1 MQVQKIGGVL
11 YDRTRMPRYNPPP
24 DLLVARNI
32 LVTGAGD
39 GIGRAAALALAEHG
53 ASVIL
58 LGRTAAKLEKVY
70 DEIEKRGWPQAAILP
85 LDLAQAAPGHYD
97 QLAQTIET
105 EFGRLDGLLHNA
117 ADVGTLTPVELYE
130 PETWYRVIQ
139 VNLNAAWLLTRACL
153 PLLKKS
159 ADASIVF
166 TSADVGRQG
175 RAYWGA
181 YGVSC
186 FGLEG
191 LTQILADEVAAAGQ
205 LRVNSLNPGAVRTAM
220 RSRLYPGEDA
230 AKLSRPEDLMPA
242 YLYMLG
248 PDSRGVNGQ
257 ALEARDFL

>member
-1 MQVQKIGGVL
+1 MS
-11 YDRTRMPRYNPPP
+11 RYTPAPN
-24 DLLVARNI
+24 LLDSRVI

-39 GIGRAAALALAEHG
+39 GIGRAAALAFAAQG

-70 DEIEKRGWPQAAILP
+70 DEIERRGWPQAAILP
-85 LDLAQAAPGHYD
+85 LDLAQAAPAQYE
-97 QLAQTIET
+97 QLAQTIEQ

-117 ADVGTLTPVELYE
+117 ADAGTLTPIELYE
-130 PETWYRVIQ
+130 PETWYRVLQ

-153 PLLKKS
+153 PLLRKS
-159 ADASIVF
+159 ADASLVF
-166 TSADVGRQG
+166 TTADVGRQG

-191 LTQILADEVAAAGQ
+191 LMQILADEVAAEGR
-205 LRVNSLNPGAVRTAM
+205 LRVNSLDPGAVGTAM
-220 RSRLYPGEDA
+220 RSRFYPGENA
-230 AKLSRPEDLMPA
+230 GKLPLPEDVMPA
-242 YLYMLG
+242 YLYLLG

-257 ALEARDFL
+257 ALDARDFL